1 MDVRY
6 SKSAARGLIRSG
18 KAGLL
23 RSKIEQLTADPD
35 SLAANVKK
43 LQGRPSS
50 RLRVQDMR
58 IVFRIEGDVL
68 EIEDIGPRGEIYRSR
83 S

>member
-1 MDVRY
+1 VEVSY
-6 SKSAARGLIRSG
+6 SKSAAGGLIRSG

-23 RSKIEQLTADPD
+23 RSKIEQLAADPD
-35 SLAANVKK
+35 SLAVNVKK
-43 LQGRPSS
+43 LQGRSSS

-68 EIEDIGPRGEIYRSR
+68 EIEGIGPRGEIYRSR